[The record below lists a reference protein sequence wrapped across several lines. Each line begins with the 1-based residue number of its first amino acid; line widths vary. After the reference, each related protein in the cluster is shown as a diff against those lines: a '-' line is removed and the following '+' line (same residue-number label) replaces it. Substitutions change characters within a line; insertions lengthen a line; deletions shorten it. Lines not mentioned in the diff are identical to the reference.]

1 MTGYRIDPQGVE
13 TVLNATKSDAEKF
26 GTILK
31 PLQGWVEF
39 AATGTGG
46 SGAIVPAL
54 QSFFENQSAGLE
66 AIGTRVGA
74 AIIGAVQA
82 TKAYIDGD
90 LEMVQT
96 YQKNAAITA
105 NPSLYGYH
113 RSLEP
118 ADAEPH
124 RSQCYPR

>member
-1 MTGYRIDPQGVE
+1 MTGYRIDPKGVE

-54 QSFFENQSAGLE
+54 QSFFENQSEGLE
-66 AIGTRVGA
+66 AIGTRVSA
-74 AIIGAVQA
+74 AITGAYEA

-96 YQKNAAITA
+96 YQKNAVVAA
-105 NPSLYGYH
+105 NPPPQEAPRRLGGY
-113 RSLEP
+113 
-118 ADAEPH
+118 
-124 RSQCYPR
+124 

>member
-13 TVLNATKSDAEKF
+13 TVLNATKSDAEEF
-26 GTILK
+26 GTILE

-46 SGAIVPAL
+46 SGAIIPAL
-54 QSFFENQSAGLE
+54 QSFFENQSEGLK
-66 AIGTRVGA
+66 AIGTRATA
-74 AIIGAVQA
+74 AITGAYEA

-96 YQKNAAITA
+96 YQRNAAVAA
-105 NPSLYGYH
+105 NPPVYGVPQRMGGY
-113 RSLEP
+113 
-118 ADAEPH
+118 
-124 RSQCYPR
+124 

>member
-1 MTGYRIDPQGVE
+1 MTGYRIDPKGVE

-54 QSFFENQSAGLE
+54 QSFFENQSVGLKT
-66 AIGTRVGA
+66 INNRVGA
-74 AIIGAVQA
+74 AINGAYEA
-82 TKAYIDGD
+82 TKAYLDGD

-96 YQKNAAITA
+96 YQQNAAIA
-105 NPSLYGYH
+105 ADPQLHGVPRQLGGY
-113 RSLEP
+113 
-118 ADAEPH
+118 
-124 RSQCYPR
+124 

>member
-1 MTGYRIDPQGVE
+1 MTGYRIDPNGVE
-13 TVLNATKSDAEKF
+13 TVLNATKSDAEEF
-26 GTILK
+26 GTILN
-31 PLQGWVEF
+31 PLQSWVEF

-74 AIIGAVQA
+74 ALTGAYQA
-82 TKAYIDGD
+82 TKAYVEGD

-96 YQKNAAITA
+96 YQQNAVIAA
-105 NPSLYGYH
+105 NPLLREGPRRMGGY
-113 RSLEP
+113 
-118 ADAEPH
+118 
-124 RSQCYPR
+124 

>member
-1 MTGYRIDPQGVE
+1 MTGYRIDPGGVE
-13 TVLNATKSDAEKF
+13 TVLNATKSEAEKF
-26 GTILK
+26 GTVLK

-54 QSFFENQSAGLE
+54 QSFFENQSVGLE

-74 AIIGAVQA
+74 AITGAYQA

-90 LEMVQT
+90 MEMVQT
-96 YQKNAAITA
+96 YQKNAAIAA
-105 NPSLYGYH
+105 NPPPPVRPRMGGY
-113 RSLEP
+113 
-118 ADAEPH
+118 
-124 RSQCYPR
+124 

>member
-1 MTGYRIDPQGVE
+1 MTGYRIDPGGVE
-13 TVLNATKSDAEKF
+13 TVLNATKSEAEKF

-54 QSFFENQSAGLE
+54 QSFFENQSVGLE
-66 AIGTRVGA
+66 SMNTRVGA
-74 AIIGAVQA
+74 AITGAYEA

-96 YQKNAAITA
+96 YQRDAASAA
-105 NPSLYGYH
+105 NPPPDLPKRMGGY
-113 RSLEP
+113 
-118 ADAEPH
+118 
-124 RSQCYPR
+124 

>member
-13 TVLNATKSDAEKF
+13 TVLNATKGEAEEF
-26 GTILK
+26 GTILE

-54 QSFFENQSAGLE
+54 QSFFENQSDGLK
-66 AIGTRVGA
+66 AIGSRVTA
-74 AIIGAVQA
+74 AITGAYEA
-82 TKAYIDGD
+82 TKAYVDGD

-96 YQKNAAITA
+96 YQRNAAVAA
-105 NPSLYGYH
+105 NPPLSEAPQRLGGY
-113 RSLEP
+113 
-118 ADAEPH
+118 
-124 RSQCYPR
+124 

>member
-1 MTGYRIDPQGVE
+1 MTGYRIDPNGVE
-13 TVLNATKSDAEKF
+13 TVLNTTKSEAEKF

-54 QSFFENQSAGLE
+54 ESFFENQSVGLE
-66 AIGTRVGA
+66 AIGNRVGA
-74 AIIGAVQA
+74 AITGAYQA
-82 TKAYIDGD
+82 TKAYVDGD

-96 YQKNAAITA
+96 YQQNAAITA
-105 NPSLYGYH
+105 NPRPPVVPRMGGY
-113 RSLEP
+113 
-118 ADAEPH
+118 
-124 RSQCYPR
+124 

>member
-1 MTGYRIDPQGVE
+1 MTGYRIDPDGVE

-54 QSFFENQSAGLE
+54 QSFFENQSIGLE
-66 AIGTRVGA
+66 AIGTRAGA
-74 AIIGAVQA
+74 AITGAYQA

-90 LEMVQT
+90 LDMVQT
-96 YQKNAAITA
+96 YQKNAAIAA
-105 NPSLYGYH
+105 NPPPEVPRRLGGY
-113 RSLEP
+113 
-118 ADAEPH
+118 
-124 RSQCYPR
+124 

>member
-1 MTGYRIDPQGVE
+1 MTGYRINPKGVE

-54 QSFFENQSAGLE
+54 QSLFENQSVGLK
-66 AIGTRVGA
+66 AMGTRVGA
-74 AIIGAVQA
+74 AITGAYEA

-90 LEMVQT
+90 FEMVQT
-96 YQKNAAITA
+96 YQKNAAIA
-105 NPSLYGYH
+105 
-113 RSLEP
+113 
-118 ADAEPH
+118 ADPPLSGVPPQLGGH
-124 RSQCYPR
+124 

>member
-13 TVLNATKSDAEKF
+13 TVLNATKSDAEEF

-74 AIIGAVQA
+74 AITGAVQA

-96 YQKNAAITA
+96 YQKNAAIMA
-105 NPSLYGYH
+105 NPSLHGVPPQLGA
-113 RSLEP
+113 R
-118 ADAEPH
+118 
-124 RSQCYPR
+124 

>member
-1 MTGYRIDPQGVE
+1 MTGYRIDPKGVE

-54 QSFFENQSAGLE
+54 QSFFENQSVGLK
-66 AIGTRVGA
+66 AIGTRVEA
-74 AIIGAVQA
+74 AITGAYQA
-82 TKAYIDGD
+82 TTAYIDGD

-96 YQKNAAITA
+96 YQKNAAIAA
-105 NPSLYGYH
+105 NPPPEQAGRIGGY
-113 RSLEP
+113 
-118 ADAEPH
+118 
-124 RSQCYPR
+124 

>member
-1 MTGYRIDPQGVE
+1 MTGYRIDPDGVE

-54 QSFFENQSAGLE
+54 QSFFENQSIGLE
-66 AIGTRVGA
+66 AIGARVGA
-74 AIIGAVQA
+74 AITEAYQA

-90 LEMVQT
+90 LDMVQT
-96 YQKNAAITA
+96 YQKNAAIAA
-105 NPSLYGYH
+105 NPPPEVPRRLGGY
-113 RSLEP
+113 
-118 ADAEPH
+118 
-124 RSQCYPR
+124 

>member
-13 TVLNATKSDAEKF
+13 TVLSATKSEAEEF
-26 GTILK
+26 GTILE

-46 SGAIVPAL
+46 SGAIIPAL
-54 QSFFENQSAGLE
+54 QSFFENQSEGLK
-66 AIGTRVGA
+66 AIGTRVTAAVTGA
-74 AIIGAVQA
+74 YDA

-96 YQKNAAITA
+96 YQRNAAVAA
-105 NPSLYGYH
+105 NPPHNGVPLHVGGY
-113 RSLEP
+113 
-118 ADAEPH
+118 
-124 RSQCYPR
+124 

>member
-1 MTGYRIDPQGVE
+1 MTGYRIDPNGVE
-13 TVLNATKSDAEKF
+13 TVLNATKTEAEEF

-74 AIIGAVQA
+74 AITGGYRA
-82 TKAYIDGD
+82 TKAYVDGD

-96 YQKNAAITA
+96 YQNNAAIAA
-105 NPSLYGYH
+105 NPPPSVRPRMGGY
-113 RSLEP
+113 
-118 ADAEPH
+118 
-124 RSQCYPR
+124 

>member
-1 MTGYRIDPQGVE
+1 MTGYRINPEGVE

-54 QSFFENQSAGLE
+54 QSFFENQSVGLK
-66 AIGTRVGA
+66 AMGTRAGA
-74 AIIGAVQA
+74 AITGAYEA

-96 YQKNAAITA
+96 YQKDAAIA
-105 NPSLYGYH
+105 
-113 RSLEP
+113 
-118 ADAEPH
+118 ADPPLTGMP
-124 RSQCYPR
+124 PRLGGH

>member
-1 MTGYRIDPQGVE
+1 MTGYRIDPKGVE

-46 SGAIVPAL
+46 SGAIIPAL
-54 QSFFENQSAGLE
+54 QSFFENQSVGLK
-66 AIGTRVGA
+66 AINTRVGA
-74 AIIGAVQA
+74 AIAGAYEA
-82 TKAYIDGD
+82 TKAYVEGD

-96 YQKNAAITA
+96 YQKNAAVA
-105 NPSLYGYH
+105 ADPPLPGVPRQLGGY
-113 RSLEP
+113 
-118 ADAEPH
+118 
-124 RSQCYPR
+124 

>member
-1 MTGYRIDPQGVE
+1 MTGYRIDPKGVE

-39 AATGTGG
+39 AATGTDG

-54 QSFFENQSAGLE
+54 QSFFESQSVGLK
-66 AIGTRVGA
+66 AINSRVGA
-74 AIIGAVQA
+74 AINGAYEA
-82 TKAYIDGD
+82 TKAYVDGD

-96 YQKNAAITA
+96 YQRNAAIAA
-105 NPSLYGYH
+105 NPPLPGVPRQLGGY
-113 RSLEP
+113 
-118 ADAEPH
+118 
-124 RSQCYPR
+124 

>member
-1 MTGYRIDPQGVE
+1 MTGYRIDPNGVE
-13 TVLNATKSDAEKF
+13 TVLNATKSEAEEF

-46 SGAIVPAL
+46 SGAVVPAL
-54 QSFFENQSAGLE
+54 QTFFENQSVGLE

-74 AIIGAVQA
+74 AITGAYQA
-82 TKAYIDGD
+82 TKAYVDGD

-96 YQKNAAITA
+96 YQRNAAVTA
-105 NPSLYGYH
+105 NPQAPVMPRMGGY
-113 RSLEP
+113 
-118 ADAEPH
+118 
-124 RSQCYPR
+124 

>member
-1 MTGYRIDPQGVE
+1 MTGYRIDPNGVE
-13 TVLNATKSDAEKF
+13 TVLNATKSEAEKF

-54 QSFFENQSAGLE
+54 QSFFENQSVGLE

-74 AIIGAVQA
+74 SITGAYQA
-82 TKAYIDGD
+82 TKAYVDGD

-96 YQKNAAITA
+96 YQKNAARAA
-105 NPSLYGYH
+105 NPQPAVVPRMGGY
-113 RSLEP
+113 
-118 ADAEPH
+118 
-124 RSQCYPR
+124 